1 MKIIK
6 DPKIEIDD
14 GVAKIIAETLC
25 HEIKASRNGN
35 GKIYERARQCER
47 QYSQITTWME
57 RNKVC
62 DEPWYGAA
70 DYFVPLTEWI
80 VDAVWSRVVNI
91 LFSEEPLMT
100 AEGTESRDKPKE
112 KDVTSFVN
120 MALTEIVKVYNP
132 VSFFF
137 KQMIKLPFAV
147 LKYNWENE
155 VDSVISKETAAK
167 FVNLEDGRIEYVIP
181 EDPESMTKG
190 EELIMNGFRV
200 VGEEEVW
207 TISDKELVD
216 NPVARNIKFEDY
228 VWSPKAK
235 KGHRLYWEGDRFW
248 LTLNEIRMKA
258 KRKEYR
264 ESAVERSAN
273 AIDISQQTGS
283 SAVIAQ
289 REHLIETYHWYGR
302 LPFNEA
308 NEIDLQ
314 DTNAVEQE
322 VHCVVDIKNTELFQI
337 ERWEYNRLPNPERV
351 YIHGMFEETEN
362 FEGRSLCEKLQMTQR
377 ELNHLHNTIMNNAQ
391 IAMQKIFVKKRTL
404 SGEDWEM
411 PEVYPG
417 AIWEEDN
424 TGDIRALSV
433 GDVATISLEL
443 EQSFINFAERLSNIS
458 VYQTGTARQGG
469 QKTKGEV
476 ERTVQEGN
484 ISMDKLIQRCHDIM
498 ETICEWTLG
507 YYSERM
513 PPGLERRILGEDGQK
528 IFPTNENMGMFEQQG
543 EKPYWDAEDIT
554 GKFDFNWQ
562 GTSLTSNKQFQI
574 AVQNDIEERYL
585 VHPMVGGN
593 MLATWEI
600 LRDGFLVRGKKDWQ
614 RYLPP
619 REAIIQQM
627 KLQQAEA
634 QAQKQKDAN
643 KKKLPAQ
650 VVQKA
655 VQKGVPPQAAN
666 QMAASIATEDTA

>member
-6 DPKIEIDD
+6 DPKIEVED
-14 GVAKIIAETLC
+14 GIAKIIAETIC
-25 HEIKASRNGN
+25 HEIKASRTGN
-35 GKIYERARQCER
+35 GKIYDRARRCER

-57 RNKVC
+57 QDKVC
-62 DEPWYGAA
+62 DEPWSGAA

-80 VDAVWSRVVNI
+80 IDAVWSRIVNI

-100 AEGTESRDKPKE
+100 AEGVESSDKPKE

-120 MALTEIVKVYNP
+120 MILTETVNIYNP

-147 LKYNWENE
+147 LKYCWENE
-155 VDSVISKETAAK
+155 VDSVISKDTAAK
-167 FVNLEDGRIEYVIP
+167 FVHADGRIEYVIP
-181 EDPESMTKG
+181 SDPESMVQG
-190 EELIMNGFRV
+190 EELLMNGFQV

-207 TISDKELVD
+207 TLSDKELVD
-216 NPVARNIKFEDY
+216 NPVARYIKFDDY

-235 KGHRLYWEGDRFW
+235 KDNRLYWEGDRFW

-264 ESAVERSAN
+264 ESAVERSAK
-273 AIDISQQTGS
+273 AIDISQQTGA

-289 REHLIETYHWYGR
+289 REFLIESYHWYGR
-302 LPFNEA
+302 LPFNES
-308 NEIDLQ
+308 NEIDFQ
-314 DTNAVEQE
+314 SNDAIEQE
-322 VHCVVDIKNTELFQI
+322 VHCIIDMKNAELFQI
-337 ERWEYNRLPNPERV
+337 EHWEYKRLPNPDRV

-362 FEGRSLCEKLQMTQR
+362 FEGRSLSEKLYMTQK

-404 SGEDWEM
+404 TGEDWEM

-424 TGDIRALSV
+424 TGDIRALNV
-433 GDVATISLEL
+433 GDVANISWEL
-443 EQSFINFAERLSNIS
+443 EASFINFAERLSNIS

-484 ISMDKLIQRCHDIM
+484 ISMDKFVKRCHEVM
-498 ETICEWTLG
+498 ETLCEWTVG

-528 IFPTNENMGMFEQQG
+528 IFPTNDNMAQYEQQG
-543 EKPYWDAEDIT
+543 VKPYWDPNDIT
-554 GKFDFNWQ
+554 GNFDFNWL

-585 VHPMVGGN
+585 PHPMVGGN

-600 LRDGFLVRGKKDWQ
+600 LRDGLLVRGKKDWQ
-614 RYLPP
+614 KYLPP

-627 KLQQAEA
+627 KLQQAQV
-634 QAQKQKDAN
+634 QAQKKKDEN
-643 KKKLPAQ
+643 KKKLPQQA
-650 VVQKA
+650 VQKA
-655 VQKGVPPQAAN
+655 IQKGVPPQVAN
-666 QMAASIATEDTA
+666 QMSANMATEDTAQ

>member
-6 DPKIEIDD
+6 EPKIEVDD
-14 GVAKIIAETLC
+14 GMAKIIAETIC

-35 GKIYERARQCER
+35 GKIYDRARQCER

-57 RNKVC
+57 RGKVC

-80 VDAVWSRVVNI
+80 VDAVWSRIINI

-100 AEGTESRDKPKE
+100 AEGMEAADKPKE

-120 MALTEIVKVYNP
+120 MALTEIVDIYNP

-155 VDSVISKETAAK
+155 VDSIIGKETAAK
-167 FVNLEDGRIEYVIP
+167 FVHADGRIEYVIP
-181 EDPESMTKG
+181 EDQESMVKG
-190 EELIMNGFRV
+190 EELLMNGFQV

-207 TISDKELVD
+207 TISDKELVN
-216 NPVARNIKFEDY
+216 NPVVRNIKFEDY

-248 LTLNEIRMKA
+248 LTLGEIKMKA

-264 ESAVERSAN
+264 ESAVEMSAN
-273 AIDISQQTGS
+273 SIDISQKTGA

-289 REHLIETYHWYGR
+289 REFLIETYHWYGR
-302 LPFNEA
+302 LPFNES
-308 NEIDLQ
+308 NEIDFQ
-314 DTNAVEQE
+314 SVDAIEQE
-322 VHCVVDIKNTELFQI
+322 VHCVIDIKNAELFQI
-337 ERWEYNRLPNPERV
+337 ENWEYQRIPNPERV

-377 ELNHLHNTIMNNAQ
+377 ELNHLHNTTMNNAQ

-404 SGEDWEM
+404 TGEDWEM

-424 TGDIRALSV
+424 TGDIRTLNV
-433 GDVATISLEL
+433 GDVATISWEL
-443 EQSFINFAERLSNIS
+443 EASFINFAERLSNIS

-484 ISMDKLIQRCHDIM
+484 ISMDKLVQRCHNIM
-498 ETICEWTLG
+498 ETLCEWTVG

-528 IFPTNENMGMFEQQG
+528 IFRTNENMEMGEQQG
-543 EKPYWDAEDIT
+543 ENAYWDADNIT
-554 GKFDFNWQ
+554 GRFDFNWQ
-562 GTSLTSNKQFQI
+562 GTSLTNNKQFQI

-585 VHPMVGGN
+585 PHPLVGGN
-593 MLATWEI
+593 LLATWEI
-600 LRDGFLVRGKKDWQ
+600 LRDGLLVRGKKDWQ
-614 RYLPP
+614 KYLPP

-627 KLQQAEA
+627 ELQQAQA
-634 QAQKQKDAN
+634 QANKQKDAN
-643 KKKLPAQ
+643 RKKLPSQ
-650 VVQKA
+650 VIQKA
-655 VQKGVPPQAAN
+655 VQKGVPPQIAN
-666 QMAASIATEDTA
+666 QMASGIATEDNV